1 MGHILEAIFRR
12 PLHLL
17 MLIMLLPAMSVA
29 LVYFVAPRTYQST
42 AKLWASNRFAIIGT
56 TSRGSDQL
64 AAAAQ
69 TQAAALSE
77 LLQTRSFAL
86 TVAHETAAAGTLN
99 LDSSARSAPQMLDDA
114 LFGEISRNVTVNAQG
129 DSLFEISYANRDPRV
144 AQHVVE
150 AIVKTYGSQG
160 TDLSV
165 LVDQRLLESYQK
177 QLAIAEQDANAAV
190 AAESTYLLE
199 HPKLSQN
206 PNVTPS
212 QLLTDPN
219 YALLDQK
226 RVQAQSILQNL
237 ENNIATLKQTIS
249 DQSVSSNSLFEVIDA
264 PKVASRP
271 VSRLKLLL
279 IAGGIGLAVAM
290 LGCAFYIVISAR
302 RDHGVYT
309 DRDLQKVTDL
319 PVAMQLPRLTS
330 STMPLLVEESVLPM
344 TGRRGAGRTTGQL

>member
-1 MGHILEAIFRR
+1 
-12 PLHLL
+12 
-17 MLIMLLPAMSVA
+17 MLIMLLPAMSIA
-29 LVYFVAPRTYQST
+29 LVYFVAARTYQST
-42 AKLWASNRFAIIGT
+42 AELWALNRFAIIGT
-56 TSRGSDQL
+56 TSGGSDQL
-64 AAAAQ
+64 ATAAQ
-69 TQAAALSE
+69 TLAADLSE
-77 LLQTRSFAL
+77 LLQMRSFAL
-86 TVAHETAAAGTLN
+86 TVAHETAVAGTLN